1 MTARFRDLI
10 AAEWIKLWSLRSSVV
25 AFAAGALIILGITVN
40 AAITDYRNYPTYS
53 ADIRAI
59 FVPVW
64 AIRDAY
70 NLGAGMVLMLVTS
83 SIGALAILSEY
94 TTGQIRTTFAAVPAR
109 HAVMAAKT
117 IVVAAVMTVYG
128 AVLAGTSFAV
138 TQAILAQRGAGLTLG
153 YPGAFRAI
161 VASALLAP
169 VCALI
174 GLGLATVVRHT
185 APTLVT
191 LTFVLLL
198 LPFLISDR
206 HRWSA
211 TLLHLL
217 PRPAWERLTELSDPF
232 QTSPFPASV
241 GGSWL
246 TFGLWAAF
254 AALAAVLAVG
264 RRDV

>member
-64 AIRDAY
+64 AIRDAF

-117 IVVAAVMTVYG
+117 IVVAAVMTAYG
-128 AVLAGTSFAV
+128 AALAGTSFAV
-138 TQAILAQRGAGLTLG
+138 TQAVLAQRGAGLTLD
-153 YPGAFRAI
+153 YPGAIRAI
-161 VASALLAP
+161 AASALLAP

-191 LTFVLLL
+191 LTLVLLL
-198 LPFLISDR
+198 LPFMISDR

-217 PRPAWERLTELSDPF
+217 PRTAWERLTELSDPF
-232 QTSPFPASV
+232 QTSPFPASISE
-241 GGSWL
+241 SWF
-246 TFGLWAAF
+246 TYALWAAL
-254 AALAAVLAVG
+254 AALAAVLVVG

>member
-25 AFAAGALIILGITVN
+25 AFAAGALVILGITVN
-40 AAITDYRNYPTYS
+40 GAVTDYRNYPTYS
-53 ADIRAI
+53 AEIHAL
-59 FVPVW
+59 FVPIW
-64 AIRDAY
+64 AIRDAFD
-70 NLGAGMVLMLVTS
+70 LVAGMVLMLVTS
-83 SIGALAILSEY
+83 SIGAIAILSEFSS
-94 TTGQIRTTFAAVPAR
+94 GQIRTTFAAVPAR

-117 IVVAAVMTVYG
+117 LVVAVVMSVYG

-138 TQAILAQRGAGLTLG
+138 TQAILAERGAGLTLG
-153 YPGAFRAI
+153 YPGAFRAV

-169 VCALI
+169 VCALV

-185 APTLVT
+185 APTLVI

-198 LPFLISDR
+198 LPFLVSDR

-217 PRPAWERLTELSDPF
+217 PRAAWERLTELSDPF
-232 QTSPFPASV
+232 PSPFPAGI

-246 TFGLWAAF
+246 TYAVWAAV
-254 AALAAVLAVG
+254 AALAAVLVVG